1 MARRINIGQ
10 IGNFCEGQMNQLM
23 RVVVLETDQELKA
36 QSPVDTGRFR
46 ASWVIGENST
56 GNYDAGGQQV
66 GTGANRGKTSP
77 PASPAPT
84 LPTGINYRPGTER
97 VGNTYHIHNSLP
109 YAERLA
115 YQNWSTQA
123 AAGWVDIIAR
133 QMTNRARQLAD
144 IIGRQD

>member
-1 MARRINIGQ
+1 MARRINIGD
-10 IGNFCEGQMNQLM
+10 IGNFCEGQMNQLL

-46 ASWVIGENST
+46 ASWVVGENAT
-56 GNYDAGGQQV
+56 GNYDAGAQQAS
-66 GTGANRGKTSP
+66 TGSSKGKTSP

-84 LPTGINYRPGTER
+84 PLTGINYRPGNER
-97 VGNTYHIHNSLP
+97 IGNTYSIHNSLP

-133 QMTNRARQLAD
+133 QMVNRARQLAD
-144 IIGRQD
+144 TIGRNS